1 MHVFIFHCFIFFYL
15 SHILFFAKG
24 RNSLVMLLFSSRLV
38 LTAVPLLEAQTEP
51 QEALIVGIENY
62 LVYPEVG

>member
-1 MHVFIFHCFIFFYL
+1 
-15 SHILFFAKG
+15 
-24 RNSLVMLLFSSRLV
+24 MLLFSSQLV
-38 LTAVPLLEAQTEP
+38 LTAVPLSEAQTEP